1 MIWGTHLCAIVLSKF
16 LVTGLEGGGI
26 ESGERGGGAVETLW
40 EDGCPVLETAS
51 SNGPTT
57 EAQLRVSGEPV
68 RLYENIAREGQTT
81 LDRQKRKGGKK
92 GGEGGGLWKH
102 ETTEETARSEKEG
115 MFQILE
121 QIFPSSSWTTTPD
134 HIDVLEGTLAH
145 EGPTLEQFFLL
156 KDCTPWRGAI
166 LEQRKNVRR
175 RKEEQRETAVHLL

>member
-1 MIWGTHLCAIVLSKF
+1 
-16 LVTGLEGGGI
+16 
-26 ESGERGGGAVETLW
+26 
-40 EDGCPVLETAS
+40 
-51 SNGPTT
+51 
-57 EAQLRVSGEPV
+57 
-68 RLYENIAREGQTT
+68 
-81 LDRQKRKGGKK
+81 
-92 GGEGGGLWKH
+92 
-102 ETTEETARSEKEG
+102 